1 MYYLYFILSHVV
13 EEEVHM
19 GEKYLIV
26 EDKHQLEKDQVIEID
41 LKEDSQKVTDKEVIA
56 LENLETA

>member
-1 MYYLYFILSHVV
+1 V

>member
-26 EDKHQLEKDQVIEID
+26 EDKDQLEKDQVIEID

>member
-1 MYYLYFILSHVV
+1 V

-26 EDKHQLEKDQVIEID
+26 EDKDQLEKDQVIEID

>member
-13 EEEVHM
+13 EEEGHM

-26 EDKHQLEKDQVIEID
+26 EDKDQLEKDQVIEID